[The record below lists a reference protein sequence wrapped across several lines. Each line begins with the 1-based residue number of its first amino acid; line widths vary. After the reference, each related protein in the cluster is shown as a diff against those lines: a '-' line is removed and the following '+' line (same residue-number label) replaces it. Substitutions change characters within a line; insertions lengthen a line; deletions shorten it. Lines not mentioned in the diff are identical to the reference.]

1 MQTDIPVGSLA
12 AGAGSDFH
20 VDPLRMTHHHVL
32 ILGGGFG
39 GLLAAKALRRAPV
52 EVTLVD
58 KRNFHLFQPLLYQ
71 VATGSLAP
79 GQVAAPLR
87 GILRKQKNT
96 RVLLGEAVDLDPASR
111 TVLLSDGDRIEYD
124 SLIVATGSQSSY
136 FGNNEWRQW
145 APSLKSMEEATAI
158 RHKILYAFEA
168 AERAKTPEE
177 RRAWLTFTIVGGGA
191 TGVELGGA
199 LAEIAT
205 RTLRHEFRSIRPEEA
220 QILIL
225 DGSSRVLSAY
235 PEELSAEAER
245 TLVRLGVRVRNRT
258 QVTRI
263 DAEGVT
269 FRLPDGA
276 ESRLTTRTVL
286 WAGGVMPSE
295 FTRML
300 AARLGAEPD
309 RAGRILVNPDLTVPG
324 YENIYLAGDVAL
336 VSGPEGAPLPG
347 LSQVAMQQGVYAA
360 GAIVARVQ
368 GRRPPKPFRY
378 FNKGEMAVIGRGAAV
393 ANIFGLPVSGFLA
406 WFIWLFIHLMYLV
419 NFQSRV
425 LVFIQWG
432 FQYLTFS
439 RAQRLI
445 TGTRT
450 GAAHAAEQ

>member
-12 AGAGSDFH
+12 AGAGSDFQ

-145 APSLKSMEEATAI
+145 APSLKSMEEAIAI

-205 RTLRHEFRSIRPEEA
+205 RTLRHEFRSILPEEA

-258 QVTRI
+258 RVTRI

-300 AARLGAEPD
+300 AARVGAEPD
-309 RAGRILVNPDLTVPG
+309 RAGRIPVNPDLTVPG
-324 YENIYLAGDVAL
+324 YENIYLAGDLAL
-336 VSGPEGAPLPG
+336 ARGPEGAPLPG

-368 GRRPPKPFRY
+368 GRRPPTPFRY

-406 WFIWLFIHLMYLV
+406 WFIWLFIHLTYLV
-419 NFQSRV
+419 NSQSRV
-425 LVFIQWG
+425 LVFVQWG

-450 GAAHAAEQ
+450 GAAHAAEP

>member
-1 MQTDIPVGSLA
+1 MHEHITAGSLI
-12 AGAGSDFH
+12 AGPGSACYTEPVPETRH
-20 VDPLRMTHHHVL
+20 RVL

-52 EVTLVD
+52 QVTLVD

-71 VATGSLAP
+71 VATGSLSP

-87 GILRKQKNT
+87 GILRKQRNT

-111 TVLLSDGDRIEYD
+111 TVLLRDGDRIEYD
-124 SLIVATGSQSSY
+124 SLIVATGSESSY
-136 FGNNEWRQW
+136 FGNDEWRQW
-145 APSLKSMEEATAI
+145 APSLKSMEEATTI

-168 AERAKTPEE
+168 AERAKTAEE
-177 RRAWLTFTIVGGGA
+177 RRAWLTFTIVGAGA
-191 TGVELGGA
+191 TGVELAGA

-205 RTLRHEFRSIRPEEA
+205 RTLRDEFRSIRPQEA

-225 DGSSRVLSAY
+225 SGSSRALSAY

-245 TLVRLGVRVRNRT
+245 ALIRLGVRVRNGAR
-258 QVTRI
+258 VIHI
-263 DAEGVT
+263 DGERVT
-269 FRLPDGA
+269 FRLPGGA
-276 ESRLTTRTVL
+276 ESRITTRTVL
-286 WAGGVMPSE
+286 WAGGVMPSD
-295 FTRML
+295 FTETL
-300 AARLGAEPD
+300 AARLGVELG
-309 RAGRILVNPDLTVPG
+309 RTGRIPVNPDLTVPG
-324 YENIYLAGDVAL
+324 YESIFLAGDLAL
-336 VSGPEGAPLPG
+336 THGADSAPLPG
-347 LSQVAMQQGVYAA
+347 VCQVAMQQGVYAA
-360 GAIVARVQ
+360 RAIVARLK
-368 GRRPPKPFRY
+368 GRRPPKPFQY

-393 ANIFGLPVSGFLA
+393 ANIFGVRLSGFIA

-445 TGTRT
+445 TGTAT